1 MRTFFSLAFVLS
13 FCLALPGSASAQ
25 GLLWSLPQEEG
36 TFVRYFGDYHQTVE
50 RPESNAGPLELTWQ
64 AELTIKS
71 LGKEE
76 AEYNGRK
83 HTCRWLEFKL
93 ATGKQS
99 ATGIETGPYG
109 SLLYKV
115 LVPEDLIIGKVADD
129 RKIPVIF
136 VPVVKGYRKQ
146 GNKPP
151 QPVNEKVLTFYPL
164 LGLFTYYP
172 ELTEVSQE
180 PETIALPQLGDVTAR
195 HLKGVDR
202 LQSVT
207 SRSVNEGEIW
217 LSSKIPFGWAKY
229 QAKVTREQ
237 KDRTAPNDAFKRH
250 AELKVE
256 MSAVE
261 IGKDARSEIRN
272 EDVTAA
278 PNEEQP
284 PTEKPAEEKPE
295 SETIKTGTD
304 K

>member
-1 MRTFFSLAFVLS
+1 MRTLLSLALVSFACLS
-13 FCLALPGSASAQ
+13 LPATASAQ
-25 GLLWSLPQEEG
+25 GLLWSIPAEDG

-50 RPESNAGPLELTWQ
+50 RPESNAGPLELAWQ

-71 LGKEE
+71 VGKED
-76 AEYNGRK
+76 AEYNGTK
-83 HTCRWLEFKL
+83 HHCRWLEFKL

-109 SLLYKV
+109 TLLYKV
-115 LVPEDLIIGKVADD
+115 LVPEDLVIGKVADE

-146 GNKPP
+146 GNKPA
-151 QPVNEKVLTFYPL
+151 QPVTEKVLTFYPL

-172 ELTEVSQE
+172 ELTAVANE
-180 PETIALPQLGDVTAR
+180 PETVSLPQLGDVSAR

-217 LSSKIPFGWAKY
+217 LSDKIPFGWAKY

-261 IGKDARSEIRN
+261 IGKDARSELRN
-272 EDVTAA
+272 EDIS
-278 PNEEQP
+278 N
-284 PTEKPAEEKPE
+284 PTAEEKPTTDE
-295 SETIKTGTD
+295 KPAAETTNTSM
-304 K
+304 